1 MCRCVIYKDKKYCT
15 QNELLTICP
24 AGLVVHGGFFLPIGN
39 FERDVCLCP
48 VDLPLTASA
57 NGYLIDSTSDPF
69 DVIFSREA
77 IMHG

>member
-1 MCRCVIYKDKKYCT
+1 MCQCVIYKDKKYCT
-15 QNELLTICP
+15 QGELLTICP
-24 AGLVVHGGFFLPIGN
+24 AGLVVLGNFVVLDN
-39 FERDVCLCP
+39 FERDICLCP

-77 IMHG
+77 IIHG

>member
-1 MCRCVIYKDKKYCT
+1 MCQCVIYKDKKYCT

-24 AGLVVHGGFFLPIGN
+24 EGLVVHNYAPHI
-39 FERDVCLCP
+39 CLCP
-48 VDLPLTASA
+48 VDLPLTASV

-77 IMHG
+77 IIHG

>member
-1 MCRCVIYKDKKYCT
+1 MCQCVIYKDKKYCT
-15 QNELLTICP
+15 QGELSAICP
-24 AGLVVHGGFFLPIGN
+24 AGLVVLGN

-69 DVIFSREA
+69 DVIFSREV
-77 IMHG
+77 GE

>member
-1 MCRCVIYKDKKYCT
+1 MCKCVVYKDKEYCT
-15 QNELLTICP
+15 QGELLTICP
-24 AGLVVHGGFFLPIGN
+24 AGLVVLGN

-77 IMHG
+77 IIHG

>member
-15 QNELLTICP
+15 QGDLSAICP
-24 AGLVVHGGFFLPIGN
+24 AGLVVLGN

-48 VDLPLTASA
+48 VDPPLTASA

-77 IMHG
+77 IIHG

>member
-1 MCRCVIYKDKKYCT
+1 MCQCVIYKDKKYCT
-15 QNELLTICP
+15 QGELSAICP
-24 AGLVVHGGFFLPIGN
+24 AGLAV
-39 FERDVCLCP
+39 RDYFPHICLCP

-77 IMHG
+77 IIHG

>member
-1 MCRCVIYKDKKYCT
+1 MCQCVIYREHKYCT
-15 QNELLTICP
+15 QGELSAICP
-24 AGLVVHGGFFLPIGN
+24 AGLVV
-39 FERDVCLCP
+39 RDYHPDTCLCP

-77 IMHG
+77 IIHG

>member
-1 MCRCVIYKDKKYCT
+1 MCQCVIYNDKKYCT
-15 QNELLTICP
+15 QGELLTICP
-24 AGLVVHGGFFLPIGN
+24 AGLVVLGN
-39 FERDVCLCP
+39 FERDVCLCS

-77 IMHG
+77 IIHG

>member
-1 MCRCVIYKDKKYCT
+1 MCKCVIYKDKKYCT

-24 AGLVVHGGFFLPIGN
+24 AGLVVRDYHP
-39 FERDVCLCP
+39 DVCLCP

-77 IMHG
+77 IIHG

>member
-1 MCRCVIYKDKKYCT
+1 MCQCVIYKDKKYCT
-15 QNELLTICP
+15 QDELLTICP
-24 AGLVVHGGFFLPIGN
+24 AGLVVLGN

-77 IMHG
+77 IIHG